1 VFDSLL
7 IANRGEIAVRIIRAC
22 REMGIRSIAI
32 FSEADRRAL
41 HVLAADEAY
50 CVGPAPS
57 SESYLRVDRILEAA
71 QLSGAHAIHPGYGF
85 LAERAVFSEAVQDA
99 GLIFVGPTPET
110 IRAMGDKTEA
120 RRRMTAAGVPIVPG
134 ITEAL
139 SDPAEARRVAAEIG
153 YPVLLKAS
161 SGGGGKGMRVVER
174 EDDLAKA
181 FDAAGR
187 EALAAFGDDAVYLE
201 RYLQAPRHVEIQV
214 MGDRFGKVLHFGE
227 RECSIQRRHQK
238 LIEEAPSP
246 VLSPEL
252 RAEMGT
258 AAVKA
263 AEAVDYLGAGTVEF
277 LYKDGEF
284 FFLEM
289 NTRLQVE
296 HPVTEMVYGVDLV
309 ELQLRMAGG
318 EALPLEQADLQP
330 SGHAIECRI
339 TSEDPFQGFLPSTGR
354 IDYISLPGGPGV
366 RWDGGIVPG
375 LEIGLHY
382 DPLLGKLIVHAPSRP
397 AAIRRMERALEE
409 LVIRGVES
417 SVPFQA
423 RVMAEKDFQAGDF
436 SIQYLDDHPDL
447 MVDAND
453 EAVLRA
459 AAVTAALLEEEE
471 RGHLR
476 VQASSEAPPQGFS
489 EWRRAGLPKRDR
501 R

>member
-1 VFDSLL
+1 
-7 IANRGEIAVRIIRAC
+7 
-22 REMGIRSIAI
+22 
-32 FSEADRRAL
+32 
-41 HVLAADEAY
+41 
-50 CVGPAPS
+50 
-57 SESYLRVDRILEAA
+57 
-71 QLSGAHAIHPGYGF
+71 
-85 LAERAVFSEAVQDA
+85 
-99 GLIFVGPTPET
+99 
-110 IRAMGDKTEA
+110 
-120 RRRMTAAGVPIVPG
+120 
-134 ITEAL
+134 
-139 SDPAEARRVAAEIG
+139 
-153 YPVLLKAS
+153 
-161 SGGGGKGMRVVER
+161 
-174 EDDLAKA
+174 
-181 FDAAGR
+181 
-187 EALAAFGDDAVYLE
+187 
-201 RYLQAPRHVEIQV
+201 

-238 LIEEAPSP
+238 LIEEAPSA
-246 VLSPEL
+246 VLTPEL
-252 RAEMGT
+252 RAEMGS

-277 LYKDGEF
+277 LFKSGEF

-296 HPVTEMVYGVDLV
+296 HTVTEMVYGVDLV

-318 EALPLEQADLQP
+318 EPLSLEQEELVP

-382 DPLLGKLIVHAPSRP
+382 DPLLGKLIVHAPTRP

-417 SVPFQA
+417 SVPFLA
-423 RVMAEKDFQAGDF
+423 RVMAESDFQAGDL

-447 MVDAND
+447 MVNAND

-471 RGHLR
+471 RGRLR
-476 VQASSEAPPQGFS
+476 VQASPEAPSQGFS
-489 EWRRAGLPKRDR
+489 EWRRAGLPKLDR